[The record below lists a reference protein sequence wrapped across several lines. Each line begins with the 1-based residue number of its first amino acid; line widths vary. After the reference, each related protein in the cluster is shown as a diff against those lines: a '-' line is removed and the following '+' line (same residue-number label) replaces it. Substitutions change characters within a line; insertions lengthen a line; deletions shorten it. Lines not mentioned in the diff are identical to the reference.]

1 MGDTRTPD
9 SYDTLQDGLSARQ
22 KQMIHWLADGLT
34 VAEIAGRFRMPQT
47 VVLREVEAL
56 RGAFGART
64 DAQLVGIAYEAG
76 MFERVRAPWAS
87 ERDPR
92 GRDVPQVPRLAGLTP
107 KPRATAGDA
116 RLIAEWL
123 EAGFVGVQR

>member
-1 MGDTRTPD
+1 MGNTRTPD

-22 KQMIHWLADGLT
+22 KQMVHWLADGLT
-34 VAEIAGRFRMPQT
+34 VAEIAGRFRMPQAAVLHE
-47 VVLREVEAL
+47 VVALRE
-56 RGAFGART
+56 AFGART

-92 GRDVPQVPRLAGLTP
+92 GRNVPEVPRLAGLTP
-107 KPRATAGDA
+107 KPRATAADA
-116 RLIAEWL
+116 RVIAARL
-123 EAGFVGVQR
+123 EAGFAGVQR